1 MVKKKILSAMA
12 AAFVAVQLLG
22 TTVITAQASTITG
35 AVSTCGS
42 TSHYNLFLQRRWDFF
57 EFFSHYAPHSRRIL
71 FFFSS
76 LSNAETTSSRAAACS
91 ICVSRILSKMVSCV

>member
-35 AVSTCGS
+35 AVSTD
-42 TSHYNLFLQRRWDFF
+42 NLSGVLTCRHWICWKIWEHIIMRKIRR
-57 EFFSHYAPHSRRIL
+57 
-71 FFFSS
+71 
-76 LSNAETTSSRAAACS
+76 
-91 ICVSRILSKMVSCV
+91 VMQ

>member
-35 AVSTCGS
+35 AVSTDNFIRGVDVS
-42 TSHYNLFLQRRWDFF
+42 TLD
-57 EFFSHYAPHSRRIL
+57 
-71 FFFSS
+71 
-76 LSNAETTSSRAAACS
+76 
-91 ICVSRILSKMVSCV
+91 SK

>member
-35 AVSTCGS
+35 AVSTDNFIRGV
-42 TSHYNLFLQRRWDFF
+42 DV
-57 EFFSHYAPHSRRIL
+57 
-71 FFFSS
+71 
-76 LSNAETTSSRAAACS
+76 TTLDNQKEKPAQY
-91 ICVSRILSKMVSCV
+91 

>member
-35 AVSTCGS
+35 AVSTDNFIRGVDVS
-42 TSHYNLFLQRRWDFF
+42 TLDMLEDLGAHYYEKKMGQSFFLWVSPKCFR
-57 EFFSHYAPHSRRIL
+57 
-71 FFFSS
+71 
-76 LSNAETTSSRAAACS
+76 LSP
-91 ICVSRILSKMVSCV
+91 SCRHP